1 LHTFFGGAIFAINFT
16 VYVLYQFSYAEKQCA
31 LKPVKLLSPSGLVA
45 AATVHCPV
53 GGGNATLMIAV
64 AEYNLSDMADWQCA
78 YFLM

>member
-1 LHTFFGGAIFAINFT
+1 M
-16 VYVLYQFSYAEKQCA
+16 
-31 LKPVKLLSPSGLVA
+31 KLLSPSGLVA